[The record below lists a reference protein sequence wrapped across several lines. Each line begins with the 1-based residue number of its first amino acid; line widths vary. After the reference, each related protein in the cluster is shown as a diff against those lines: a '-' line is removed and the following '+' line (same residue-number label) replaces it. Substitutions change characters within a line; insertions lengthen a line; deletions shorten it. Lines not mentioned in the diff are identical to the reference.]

1 MKVHQYLKQ
10 IKIDAFY
17 ESRDVIF
24 KEFVILDLTRRF
36 INQLSYFEDIDLN
49 GVKVADVGCGV
60 GIATNY
66 FKWRGANVVG
76 FEPDTNNYNS
86 SRKIFPDLTVVNG
99 MFDKNKYDIITL
111 FGVRQFISKSSD
123 VDDMFTNCRL
133 LVIDN
138 AYEIPEQYSVDL
150 RKKYFCPISK
160 KFRQFTVYKN
170 HDFTQV

>member
-10 IKIDAFY
+10 IKTDAFY
-17 ESRDVIF
+17 ESKDVIF
-24 KEFVILDLTRRF
+24 KEVVIFSLIRRF

-150 RKKYFCPISK
+150 RKQYFCPISK
-160 KFRQFTVYKN
+160 RLRQFTVYKN

>member
-10 IKIDAFY
+10 IKTDPFL
-17 ESRDVIF
+17 ESQKVIY
-24 KEFVILDLTRRF
+24 KDFVIVDMVRRL
-36 INQLSYFEDIDLN
+36 INQLSYFEELDLN
-49 GVKVADVGCGV
+49 GIKVADVGCGV

-66 FKWRGANVVG
+66 FKWREANVVG

-86 SRKIFPDLTVVNG
+86 SRKIFPDLNVVNG

-138 AYEIPEQYSVDL
+138 AYEIPEQYSIDFY
-150 RKKYFCPISK
+150 KQYFCPISK
-160 KFRQFTVYKN
+160 KLRQFTVYRN
-170 HDFTQV
+170 HDFTSV